1 MQTKLQQLAK
11 ELIECRGKL
20 QELEERQKAEREPYE
35 LANQEIRSQLLKI
48 MDKSGVLSTRYE
60 DFAISRKTSKRA
72 IVVDE
77 SKAIAFLEANLP
89 GGILKTVHP
98 EVLKQIE
105 RGTRLP
111 LDGVSVQEKEYISIR
126 ANKETNA
133 PATVGTETT

>member
-20 QELEERQKAEREPYE
+20 QELEERQRAEREPYE
-35 LANQEIRSQLLKI
+35 LANQEIRSQLLGI
-48 MDKSGVLSTRYE
+48 MNKSGVLSTRYE

-72 IVVDE
+72 VVVDE
-77 SKAIAFLEANLP
+77 SKAIAYLEANLP

-105 RGTRLP
+105 RGTRSP
-111 LDGVSVQEKEYISIR
+111 LDGVSVESKEYVSIR
-126 ANKETNA
+126 QNKETNA
-133 PATVGTETT
+133 PADVGTETT